1 MTKNEWMNIGRT
13 IKKQRE
19 SKGIKQKFIK
29 ENVCKR
35 IVNLEKATGHT
46 SKMTMQNLRN
56 VCDYIGLDYGGNI
69 ENWDELENIQYE
81 FWIRRKSKNL
91 TVKELSKLSG
101 LSSLT
106 ITKLENGSQMPTI
119 RDLTVLNEPL
129 ELGLW
134 ED

>member
-35 IVNLEKATGHT
+35 IVNLEKATGQT
-46 SKMTMQNLRN
+46 SKMTMKNLRN
-56 VCDYIGLDYGGNI
+56 VCDYIGLDYRGNI

-81 FWIRRKSKNL
+81 LWVRRKSKNL

-106 ITKLENGSQMPTI
+106 ITKLENGSQIPTI

>member
-1 MTKNEWMNIGRT
+1 
-13 IKKQRE
+13 
-19 SKGIKQKFIK
+19 
-29 ENVCKR
+29 
-35 IVNLEKATGHT
+35 
-46 SKMTMQNLRN
+46 MTMQNLRN
-56 VCDYIGLDYGGNI
+56 VCDYIGLDYRGNI

-106 ITKLENGSQMPTI
+106 ITRLENGSQMPTI